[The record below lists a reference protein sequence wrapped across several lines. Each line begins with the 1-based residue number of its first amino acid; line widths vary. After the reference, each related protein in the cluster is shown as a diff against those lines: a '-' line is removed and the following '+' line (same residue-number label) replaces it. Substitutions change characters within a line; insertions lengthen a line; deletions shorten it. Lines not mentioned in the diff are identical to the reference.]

1 MNTRST
7 FAVSMALSGLITAGL
22 ATAAFA
28 PLSPIT
34 GPVVAS
40 RAAPP
45 AAVLQRL
52 PTVVVTP
59 DMQVMP
65 EVVVV
70 ADAADFDDAGDND
83 FHASDFARPARQFGG
98 QMVRQATFDM
108 PYYSFAK
115 AHTRTAKE

>member
-34 GPVVAS
+34 GPVAS

-45 AAVLQRL
+45 AAALQRL

-65 EVVVV
+65 EVVVI
-70 ADAADFDDAGDND
+70 ADPADFDDSGSND
-83 FHASDFARPARQFGG
+83 PYASGFARPARQFGG
-98 QMVRQATFDM
+98 QMVRQAAFDM